1 MRPPALLAAAFVA
14 AVGLAGCDDSA
25 PAVGCGA
32 GALCAQK
39 PGVVVTGRVTASLN
53 PISGVEVTVA
63 AYRDSCGGILASYS
77 PSPAIDT
84 TDANGRYAIGIY
96 PADSV
101 AGACVRVSYS
111 TALFADR
118 TGIQLVSNPVVPE
131 SLRVDLTGP

>member
-1 MRPPALLAAAFVA
+1 MAA
-14 AVGLAGCDDSA
+14 CDDSA
-25 PAVGCGA
+25 PMLGCGP

-39 PGVVVTGRVTASLN
+39 PGLVVTGVVTASLN
-53 PISGVEVTVA
+53 PIPGVEVTAA
-63 AYRDSCGGILASYS
+63 AYRDSCGGILASYVPAS
-77 PSPAIDT
+77 AIDT

-101 AGACVRVSYS
+101 AGACIRVSYS

-131 SLRVDLTGP
+131 SLRVDLVGP